1 MDVLLA
7 RLARQ
12 EHDVSDKV
20 VHGDEEQKD
29 RPDANDPVHLLDVN
43 VYRQSTLDPLRKI
56 KKDQHDVI
64 VSVRKSFYD
73 ILIFL
78 IIRDVNFTENIGS
91 RA

>member
-7 RLARQ
+7 GLARQ

-56 KKDQHDVI
+56 KKG
-64 VSVRKSFYD
+64 STWCNSFSTQKFLRYFH
-73 ILIFL
+73 IF
-78 IIRDVNFTENIGS
+78 NNQGC
-91 RA
+91 